1 MLNREDKMISQTDA
15 RKFLQEMAR
24 IYRRAHKPGHRKVE
38 SRVIRGR
45 AQCVAA
51 EFEDELADLICR
63 KVLWSKEENIH
74 VFTDFPITI
83 KPAHDMCSTQE
94 TRYVDI
100 LVCSKR
106 SGRNY
111 DVLYMAELKTNTGWM
126 REKVDSYL
134 QDNREL
140 IRHLKLSTTV
150 VSARSASL
158 AASYLDAKYAQS
170 NFRVSNEI
178 RYDLIVLSS
187 TNNDSDSLNDLKND
201 NDELSALIILTD
213 ESVGGRHKK
222 GYKPIPRFGD
232 FREFDL
238 RIRKCLGHV

>member
-1 MLNREDKMISQTDA
+1 
-15 RKFLQEMAR
+15 MAS
-24 IYRRAHKPGHRKVE
+24 IYRRAHKPGHRKIE

-51 EFEDELADLICR
+51 EFEDEFADLICR
-63 KVLWSKEENIH
+63 KVLWAKEKNTC

-83 KPAHDMCSTQE
+83 KPAHDGCRAQE
-94 TRYVDI
+94 TRYLDI
-100 LVCSKR
+100 LVCLKR
-106 SGRNY
+106 SDSNY

-134 QDNREL
+134 QDNREF
-140 IRHLKLSTTV
+140 IRHLRLDTTV
-150 VSARSASL
+150 MSVRAASL
-158 AASYLDAKYAQS
+158 KESYLDTKYAQS
-170 NFRVSNEI
+170 RFHISNDI

-187 TNNDSDSLNDLKND
+187 TNNDSDSLDELKND
-201 NDELSALIILTD
+201 NDKLSGLMILTD

-222 GYKPIPRFGD
+222 GYKPTPRFED
-232 FREFDL
+232 FKEFNS